1 MTRKAV
7 QKRVA
12 YGLPASEEARLE
24 SLYGIQKAFAS
35 AVNPDGSLKPV
46 AIKALFERYQINFKA
61 FAHSMGVSDPYVHA
75 VIARRKR
82 NVRIEDA
89 IAQRLGF
96 DPIRLWGRRAL
107 DVA

>member
-1 MTRKAV
+1 MTRRTV
-7 QKRVA
+7 HKRVA
-12 YGLPASEEARLE
+12 YGLPPSEEARIE
-24 SLYGIQKAFAS
+24 SFYGIQKAFAG

-46 AIKALFERYQINFKA
+46 AIKALFERFQISFKI
-61 FAHSMGVSDPYVHA
+61 FAGLMGVSDAYVHA

-96 DPIRLWGRRAL
+96 DPNRLWGRKAP

>member
-1 MTRKAV
+1 MTRRVV

-12 YGLPASEEARLE
+12 YGLPASEEARME
-24 SLYGIQKAFAS
+24 SFYGIQKAFAG

-46 AIKALFERYQINFKA
+46 AIKALFERFQINFKA

-89 IAQRLGF
+89 IAERIGF
-96 DPIRLWGRRAL
+96 DPNRLWGRRAP
-107 DVA
+107 DAA